1 MAQSRIHFQDQMN
14 QLRHDILVMGT
25 RVEEDLRKAIQAA
38 RTRDV
43 ELARAVRA
51 GDSQVNDMQA
61 KAEDQ
66 AAILLATQQ
75 PVARD
80 LRELVTIIK
89 VVADLERIGDYA
101 AHLAKT
107 VMKISDRPQEENI
120 MKSLSNM
127 ADKGCTMLSHAMSAL
142 LGSDDDLAR
151 TTAAM
156 DLEMNDMHRKVVSE
170 ILDLMKSAP
179 EDIGIEARLL
189 RTANFLERLGDHVTN
204 ICEAVVYMVSGV
216 HVELND

>member
-1 MAQSRIHFQDQMN
+1 MAQSRIHFQDQLN

-25 RVEEDLRKAIQAA
+25 RVEEDLRKAILAC

-43 ELARAVRA
+43 ELARLVRA
-51 GDSQVNDMQA
+51 GDPEINAMQA

-89 VVADLERIGDYA
+89 VVADLERIGDYVS
-101 AHLAKT
+101 HLAKT
-107 VMKISDRPQEENI
+107 VMKVGDRPQEESI
-120 MKSLSNM
+120 LRLLSEM
-127 ADKGCTMLSHAMSAL
+127 GEKGSNMLSHAMSAL

-151 TTAAM
+151 TTAAE
-156 DLEMNDMHRKVVSE
+156 DAGMNALHRQVVGE
-170 ILDLMKSAP
+170 ILELMKIAP

-189 RTANFLERLGDHVTN
+189 RTANFLERLGDHITN

>member
-1 MAQSRIHFQDQMN
+1 MAQSRIHFQDQLN

-25 RVEEDLRKAIQAA
+25 RVEEDLRKAIQAC
-38 RTRDV
+38 RNRDV
-43 ELARAVRA
+43 ELARIVRA
-51 GDSQVNDMQA
+51 GDPEINAMQS

-89 VVADLERIGDYA
+89 VVADLERIGDYVS
-101 AHLAKT
+101 HLAKT
-107 VMKISDRPQEENI
+107 VMKVGDRPQEESI
-120 MKSLSNM
+120 LRLLSEM
-127 ADKGCTMLSHAMSAL
+127 GEKGSQMLSHAMSAL
-142 LGSDDDLAR
+142 LGSDEDLAR
-151 TTAAM
+151 STAAE
-156 DLEMNDMHRKVVSE
+156 DVGMNALHRQVVSE
-170 ILDLMKSAP
+170 ILELMKIAP

-189 RTANFLERLGDHVTN
+189 RTANFLERLGDHITN